1 MLYWLEEELGVKN
14 LEILFEPES
23 TYDSVLMFPLQLN
36 MPGEF
41 PTSAFIWP
49 LEAWISIR
57 SNIGKHIFEFQSNL
71 KIGIAAGVSKII
83 PQRGENAN
91 INTIQN

>member
-41 PTSAFIWP
+41 PTSAFI
-49 LEAWISIR
+49 
-57 SNIGKHIFEFQSNL
+57 
-71 KIGIAAGVSKII
+71 
-83 PQRGENAN
+83 
-91 INTIQN
+91 